1 MFIVVA
7 IVFPQNIYPNSLFV
21 KANNAM
27 IRLEPRSEE
36 QGDHVQYSDKFML
49 GFVKFFFFASF
60 FIVTAL
66 LHSIVM

>member
-7 IVFPQNIYPNSLFV
+7 TVFPQSIYPNSLFV

-36 QGDHVQYSDKFML
+36 QGDNTPTNL
-49 GFVKFFFFASF
+49 CL
-60 FIVTAL
+60 AL
-66 LHSIVM
+66 

>member
-7 IVFPQNIYPNSLFV
+7 IVFPQSIYPNSLFV

-36 QGDHVQYSDKFML
+36 QGDNTDKFML
-49 GFVKFFFFASF
+49 GFVKFFVFASF

-66 LHSIVM
+66 LYRIVM

>member
-7 IVFPQNIYPNSLFV
+7 IVFPQSIYPNSLFV

-49 GFVKFFFFASF
+49 GFVKFFFLLPSLLLF
-60 FIVTAL
+60 FCTVL
-66 LHSIVM
+66 